1 MSLAGTERRR
11 HLVTAVIGT
20 FLMLIMGTVLLLG
33 FRFATQM
40 RTNII
45 ALQTASTLQN
55 YPEELSHQLN
65 ALRDRLEVRAYSG
78 QALADL
84 QATVKRFDH
93 ELRVLSASVD
103 ADSPQLGHALLLWH
117 QYTPVLDPVVN
128 FNGQPYVDSDTTGSS
143 LSREGR
149 EHYAEVKRAQLF
161 ASENARPLQTQ
172 LANLATSL
180 QRTSSEAATRLR
192 ALLMAGV
199 FAALVL
205 AAVAAYFQLSRS
217 RHERVAREAQ
227 EQTRDILKTV
237 REGFFLLDAHYRI
250 GAVWSDALTRM
261 FSRSDFAGLTFE
273 ELLRDLVPASTL
285 GTAMKYIKLLW
296 GDRAHE
302 NLMKSINPLGQLEIT
317 MENGHGGK
325 ETRYLQFDFHRVMGP
340 EGIKHVLCS
349 VGDVTSSVLLARELH
364 ESQENANAQID
375 MMVGMMH
382 VDPLQL
388 VSFLDTAETGLKLV
402 NTILKEPA
410 RTDAEFRK
418 KLTGLFREL
427 HTIKGEASALNLK
440 SVANRVHTLED
451 MVGECKKKPE
461 LSGNDFL
468 PMVLKLDDLLAHL
481 RNVREMAAR
490 LTVLKDTAPGAAA
503 AAATTGTYPAAAMP
517 AARHPAPT
525 ATTGTYP
532 AATAPPPPP
541 PPRAAAPP
549 APSSPP
555 GGVTTR
561 NESAPGPAAST
572 APSAARRVEELSPAL
587 YSMAERLAQ
596 DHAKRFRLTL
606 RGLGDVPPPYTAT
619 IKDCLIQMLR
629 NAAVHGIESPD
640 VRLAQAKKD
649 TGSVQVDFRKTS
661 EGYELVF
668 EDDGAGIA
676 PDALKAAA
684 VRRQLISEEDAALMD
699 TRAAMALI
707 FRPGFSTQD
716 EISMDA
722 GRGVGMDVVA
732 RSVYALGG
740 KIGVSTHPG
749 KFTRFKIVLP
759 ATEAV
764 STAVA

>member
-1 MSLAGTERRR
+1 MSLVGTERRR
-11 HLVTAVIGT
+11 HLLTAGIGT
-20 FLMLIMGTVLLLG
+20 ALTLVMGLALIWG
-33 FRFATQM
+33 FRLATHM

-45 ALQTASTLQN
+45 ALQTASTLQI
-55 YPEELSHQLN
+55 YPEEISRQLN

-78 QALADL
+78 QAEADL
-84 QATVKRFDH
+84 QASVKRFDQ
-93 ELRVLSASVD
+93 ELRLLGGSVD

-117 QYTPVLDPVVN
+117 QYGPVLEPVVS
-128 FNGQPYVDSDTTGSS
+128 FNGQPYVDSDTAGSS

-149 EHYAEVKRAQLF
+149 EHYAAVKRAQLF

-172 LANLATSL
+172 LANLATGL
-180 QRTSSEAATRLR
+180 ERTSSAAATRLR
-192 ALLMAGV
+192 SLLMGGV

-205 AAVAAYFQLSRS
+205 AVVAAYFQLSRA

-250 GAVWSDALTRM
+250 GAVWSEALTRM
-261 FSRSDFAGLTFE
+261 FSRNDFAGLTFE
-273 ELLRDLVPASTL
+273 ELLADLVPQSTL
-285 GTAMKYIKLLW
+285 ATAMKYIKLLW

-317 MENGHGGK
+317 MDNGHGGK
-325 ETRYLQFDFHRVMGP
+325 ETRFLQFDFHRVMGP

-349 VGDVTSSVLLARELH
+349 VGDITSSVLLARELH
-364 ESQENANAQID
+364 ESQENANAQLD

-388 VSFLDTAETGLKLV
+388 VAFLDTAETGLKLV

-418 KLTGLFREL
+418 KLAGLFREL

-440 SVANRVHTLED
+440 SIATRVHTLED

-490 LTVLKDTAPGAAA
+490 LTVLKDTVPGAAA
-503 AAATTGTYPAAAMP
+503 AASAATVEVTPAAA
-517 AARHPAPT
+517 PAPAPMPP
-525 ATTGTYP
+525 ATSATP
-532 AATAPPPPP
+532 ASSSSGGGARAPAPAPAG
-541 PPRAAAPP
+541 RAA
-549 APSSPP
+549 SPE
-555 GGVTTR
+555 R
-561 NESAPGPAAST
+561 AS
-572 APSAARRVEELSPAL
+572 RRVEELSPAL
-587 YSMAERLAQ
+587 HSMAERLAQ

-606 RGLGDVPPPYTAT
+606 NGLAEVPAPYTAT

-629 NAAVHGIESPD
+629 NAAVHGIEAPE
-640 VRLAQAKKD
+640 VRRAQAKRD
-649 TGSVQVDFRKTS
+649 TGSVVVDFRRTA
-661 EGYELVF
+661 EGYELLF

-676 PDALKAAA
+676 PEMLKAAA
-684 VRRQLISEEDAALMD
+684 VRRQLITEEDAELMD

-707 FRPGFSTQD
+707 FRPGFSTQED
-716 EISMDA
+716 ISMDA

-759 ATEAV
+759 ATDSV

>member
-1 MSLAGTERRR
+1 MSFAGTERRR
-11 HLVTAVIGT
+11 HLLTASIGT
-20 FLMLIMGTVLLLG
+20 ALTLVMGLALIWG
-33 FRFATQM
+33 FRLATHM

-45 ALQTASTLQN
+45 ALQTASTLQT
-55 YPEELSHQLN
+55 YPEEISHQLN

-84 QATVKRFDH
+84 QASVKRFDQ
-93 ELRVLSASVD
+93 ELRLLGGSVD

-117 QYTPVLDPVVN
+117 QYGPVLEPVVS
-128 FNGQPYVDSDTTGSS
+128 FNGQPYVDSDTAGSS

-149 EHYAEVKRAQLF
+149 EHYAAVKRAQLF

-180 QRTSSEAATRLR
+180 EHTSSAAATRLR
-192 ALLMAGV
+192 SLLMGGV

-205 AAVAAYFQLSRS
+205 AVVAAYFQLSRS

-237 REGFFLLDAHYRI
+237 REGFFLLDAQYRI
-250 GAVWSDALTRM
+250 GAVWSEALTRM
-261 FSRSDFAGLTFE
+261 FSRNDFAGLTFE
-273 ELLRDLVPASTL
+273 ELLADLVPQSTL
-285 GTAMKYIKLLW
+285 ATATKYIKLLW

-317 MENGHGGK
+317 MDNGHGGK

-349 VGDVTSSVLLARELH
+349 VGDITSSVLLARELH
-364 ESQENANAQID
+364 ESQENANAQLD

-388 VSFLDTAETGLKLV
+388 VAFLDTAETGLKLV

-418 KLTGLFREL
+418 KLAGLFREL

-440 SVANRVHTLED
+440 SIATRVHTLED

-490 LTVLKDTAPGAAA
+490 LTVLKDTVPGATAA
-503 AAATTGTYPAAAMP
+503 APAATVDVTPT
-517 AARHPAPT
+517 PAPT
-525 ATTGTYP
+525 A
-532 AATAPPPPP
+532 APMS
-541 PPRAAAPP
+541 P
-549 APSSPP
+549 APSATAAASSSAAARAPA
-555 GGVTTR
+555 
-561 NESAPGPAAST
+561 SAPAGRAASSER
-572 APSAARRVEELSPAL
+572 ASRRVEELSPAL
-587 YSMAERLAQ
+587 HAMAERLAQ

-606 RGLGDVPPPYTAT
+606 NGLAEVPVPYAAT

-629 NAAVHGIESPD
+629 NAAVHGIEAPE
-640 VRLAQAKKD
+640 VRRAQAKRD
-649 TGSVQVDFRKTS
+649 TGSVVVDFRRTA
-661 EGYELVF
+661 EGYELLF

-676 PDALKAAA
+676 PEMLKAAA
-684 VRRQLISEEDAALMD
+684 VRRQLITEEDAELMD

-707 FRPGFSTQD
+707 FRPGFSTQED
-716 EISMDA
+716 ISMDA

-759 ATEAV
+759 ATDSV